1 MTYRRCNSNSKSC
14 DKQPALNPEVTWSI
28 VAAEDPHP
36 DGDDWRS
43 EDKEG
48 SPQGWEEVGTDGEHK
63 SQRNDVYVPTF
74 QQILLTAPFKCQFE

>member
-1 MTYRRCNSNSKSC
+1 MVLSLDRRCNSNSKSC

-36 DGDDWRS
+36 DGDDWRN

-48 SPQGWEEVGTDGEHK
+48 SPQGWEEGKTEGITLC
-63 SQRNDVYVPTF
+63 PF
-74 QQILLTAPFKCQFE
+74 ILTLTPVASTAPLT